1 MNKVATELGGHVKEL
16 VFRAHEN
23 AKNHGFHDKKI
34 DLEQAVMLI
43 VSEIGEAIEADRENH
58 HAEIHIP
65 EWSAFLAGHPYD
77 FERFIKDCYE
87 DEIADVFIRLFDL
100 AGYFGIVPKY
110 VPLNHPVDTHAGRL
124 MYLTMN
130 VISIAVQPTVT
141 SFNYAYSNLVD
152 FCDRFD
158 IDILPF
164 IEAKMSYN
172 KERPYKHGKEY

>member
-1 MNKVATELGGHVKEL
+1 MNKVATELGEHVKEL

-23 AKNHGFHDKKI
+23 AKKHGFHDKKI

-43 VSEIGEAIEADRENH
+43 VSEIGEAIEADRVSR
-58 HAEIHIP
+58 HAKIKPIGK
-65 EWSAFLAGHPYD
+65 WSIFTQCE
-77 FERFIKDCYE
+77 FEYHLKDTYE

-124 MYLTMN
+124 MYITMS
-130 VISIAVQPTVT
+130 VIGIAVQPTVT
-141 SFNYAYSNLVD
+141 SFNYTYSNLVD

-164 IEAKMSYN
+164 IEAKMNYN

>member
-23 AKNHGFHDKKI
+23 AKNHGFHYKKI

-43 VSEIGEAIEADRENH
+43 VSEIGEAIEADRSSMHAVEN
-58 HAEIHIP
+58 P
-65 EWSAFLAGHPYD
+65 LDCMDDS
-77 FERFIKDCYE
+77 FEFCIKDTYE
-87 DEIADVFIRLFDL
+87 DEIADIFIRLFDL
-100 AGYFGIVPKY
+100 AGYFGIVQKY